1 MDNIQHFYIVARLQ
15 AMATFRI
22 RFSLPK
28 HIFYS
33 RYEEVGLANTGS
45 NSKHSKT
52 PSTQMKMVSNGLL
65 RAEKMALGQGET

>member
-1 MDNIQHFYIVARLQ
+1 MKTQFTACGNHIQHFYIVARLQ

-28 HIFYS
+28 TIFFYC

-45 NSKHSKT
+45 NRKHSKT
-52 PSTQMKMVSNGLL
+52 
-65 RAEKMALGQGET
+65 